1 MVPFETKTKEKLW
14 EQWYKDGIAS
24 GYIPHLYVFIPILG
38 MFSSSTLYTNTT
50 VVCTNIA
57 HIWTEV
63 MIWKTCT
70 PPTQCLKYLWYP
82 YSPNV
87 QCLWIYCY
95 SILLHTSFLVPLD
108 GKIHS
113 SLDSFTFGFSLR
125 KGHLKV
131 CASPRLSNLRRI
143 QSYKTLPYNIN

>member
-63 MIWKTCT
+63 MI
-70 PPTQCLKYLWYP
+70 
-82 YSPNV
+82 
-87 QCLWIYCY
+87 
-95 SILLHTSFLVPLD
+95 
-108 GKIHS
+108 
-113 SLDSFTFGFSLR
+113 
-125 KGHLKV
+125 
-131 CASPRLSNLRRI
+131 
-143 QSYKTLPYNIN
+143 